1 MMKSEIIQ
9 LKINMRSNIDI
20 TEECFSNLGLP
31 YTLTYDL

>member
-20 TEECFSNLGLP
+20 AEECFPIWDYHIL
-31 YTLTYDL
+31 